1 MQMGRLIRLRPRRS
15 TFYVL
20 EETIAALHEE
30 LQFTLNYAQAMVRD
44 KEYRA
49 AAEVIDEQRRSL
61 VRAAKRM
68 EEAVA
73 PEVPVRRQ
81 ARMRV
86 ALAGAAA
93 TLALASGAFAAF
105 GPSPQRQAPNTKIQA
120 IEEASEALTA
130 ARGISDPLALQN
142 IVTDAQAT
150 ILLVAQTASAGDPA
164 LQQSLLESLANLQT
178 VIRNNRH
185 VPDAVREKARKV
197 AEQVQEIV
205 VDVPEAEE
213 SSTPEE
219 PSTPEDP
226 STNTG
231 AGADAEAPK
240 AEPSV

>member
-1 MQMGRLIRLRPRRS
+1 MQMGRLIKLRPRRS
-15 TFYVL
+15 TFYVI

-44 KEYRA
+44 REYRA

-73 PEVPVRRQ
+73 PGAPIRRQ
-81 ARMRV
+81 PRMRV

-105 GPSPQRQAPNTKIQA
+105 GPGPDRDAPNTRIQA
-120 IEEASEALTA
+120 VEEASDALTA
-130 ARGISDPLALQN
+130 ARGISDPLALQA
-142 IVTDAQAT
+142 IVGDAQAT
-150 ILLVAQTASAGDPA
+150 ILRAAHAASTDPA
-164 LQQSLLESLANLQT
+164 LQQSLLESVANLQT

-185 VPDAVREKARKV
+185 VPAKVREQARKV

-205 VDVPEAEE
+205 VDIPEAEE
-213 SSTPEE
+213 PSAPEE
-219 PSTPEDP
+219 PSTDAD
-226 STNTG
+226 T
-231 AGADAEAPK
+231 GADAEAPK